1 MMNEANAVSLP
12 LHPPAQA
19 KGEIVAIQ
27 DDGTMWVAI
36 HGRRWLA
43 QRAASC
49 LLAPE
54 VGDVVLLFSVDRQ
67 LWLLAVLTRA
77 HPAQA
82 AHIHCD
88 SDLHLS
94 SAGTLQLQS
103 PQFKLNAEQ
112 GTCEIDELKYRGKS
126 VSAWVNMGR
135 FFGKQCESIWE
146 SVSQF
151 SQRLL
156 RKTAQCE
163 QVRAGQLDVKTE
175 DFTRLHAKNTFISSK
190 TLTKMDA
197 KQIHMG

>member
-1 MMNEANAVSLP
+1 MHDANTVSLP

-19 KGEIVAIQ
+19 QGEVVAIQ
-27 DDGTMWVAI
+27 PDGRFWVAI
-36 HGRRWLA
+36 DGRSWLT

-49 LLAPE
+49 LLTPE
-54 VGDVVLLFSVDRQ
+54 VGDVALMMTVEQQF
-67 LWLLAVLTRA
+67 WLLAVLTRA
-77 HPAQA
+77 HPEQA
-82 AHIHCD
+82 AHLHCD

-94 SAGTLQLQS
+94 SAGMLQLES
-103 PQFKLNAEQ
+103 PQFTLNAER
-112 GTCEIDELKYRGKS
+112 GTCDIDELKYHGNS
-126 VSAWVNMGR
+126 VSVWVNVGR
-135 FFGKQCESIWE
+135 VFGKQCESIWE
-146 SVSQF
+146 SVTQF

>member
-1 MMNEANAVSLP
+1 MNEANAFALP
-12 LHPPAQA
+12 LHPPAQTQ
-19 KGEIVAIQ
+19 GEVVAIQ
-27 DDGTMWVAI
+27 TDGTFWVAI
-36 HGRRWLA
+36 EGRRWLT

-49 LLAPE
+49 LLKPD
-54 VGDVVLLFSVDRQ
+54 VGDIVLLMTVEQQ

-77 HPAQA
+77 HPTQA
-82 AHIHCD
+82 AHLHCD

-94 SAGTLQLQS
+94 SAGTLQLSS
-103 PQFKLNAEQ
+103 PQFKLNAAQ
-112 GTCEIDELKYRGKS
+112 GTCDIDELKYHGKS
-126 VSAWVNMGR
+126 VSAWVNVGR

-190 TLTKMDA
+190 TLTRMDA

>member
-1 MMNEANAVSLP
+1 MNEANAFALP
-12 LHPPAQA
+12 LHPPAQTQ
-19 KGEIVAIQ
+19 GEVVAIQ
-27 DDGTMWVAI
+27 TDGTFWVAI
-36 HGRRWLA
+36 EGRRWLT

-49 LLAPE
+49 LLTPD
-54 VGDVVLLFSVDRQ
+54 VGDVVLLMTVEQQ

-77 HPAQA
+77 HPTQA
-82 AHIHCD
+82 AHLHCD

-94 SAGTLQLQS
+94 SAGTLQLSS
-103 PQFKLNAEQ
+103 PQFKLNAAQ
-112 GTCEIDELKYRGKS
+112 GTCDIDELKYHGKS
-126 VSAWVNMGR
+126 VSAWVNVGR

-190 TLTKMDA
+190 TLTRMDA